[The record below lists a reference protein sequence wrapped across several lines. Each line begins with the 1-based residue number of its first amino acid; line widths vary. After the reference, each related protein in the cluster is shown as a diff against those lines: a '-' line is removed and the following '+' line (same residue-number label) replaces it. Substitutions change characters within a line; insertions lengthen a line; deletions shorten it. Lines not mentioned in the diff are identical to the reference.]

1 MSVPLLFPDY
11 QNSILNIPC
20 TLLKHFGLR
29 APHGTLAVLEQELA
43 AHHYQ
48 NIVLMVF
55 DGMGMAVL
63 EKNLPPESFLRRHI
77 RQEITSVFP
86 PTTAAAITAIQ
97 SGLSPVESGWLGWN
111 AWFEEFGRPLV
122 LFTNK
127 DFYTQEP
134 VDGADVRGKI
144 LKTPH
149 INEMLQ
155 SKLDTRDVSNLNNF
169 CGTAHK
175 VENLEQWFAE
185 IETLCQSPKHKFIY
199 GSWNNP
205 DSEMHKNGVES
216 PAAKEI
222 LSVVNR
228 YTEQLAD
235 KLKNTLLIITADH
248 GMTDVES
255 LYLDDYP
262 ELEACLEHAPT
273 LEPRFCSFKLKP
285 GCKSQF
291 QKLFE
296 QVFGEDFLL
305 MSKEEVL
312 ERKLTG
318 CGSPHPRAAEF
329 MGDILAIAV
338 GNKILQYRM
347 KGVPQPKSFAA
358 HHAGLT
364 ADEMRVPLVLI
375 TAK

>member
-29 APHGTLAVLEQELA
+29 APHGTLAVLEQELT
-43 AHHYQ
+43 AHQYK

-55 DGMGMAVL
+55 DGMGTSVL
-63 EKNLPPESFLRRHI
+63 EKNLPQKSFLRRHI

-111 AWFEEFGRPLV
+111 AWFEDFGRPLV

-134 VDGADVRGKI
+134 VNGADVRGKL
-144 LKTPH
+144 LKAPH
-149 INEMLQ
+149 INEKFQ
-155 SKLDTRDVSNLNNF
+155 SKLDAHDVSNLNNF
-169 CGTAHK
+169 CGIAHK

-185 IETLCQSPKHKFIY
+185 IETLCQSPKRKFIY
-199 GSWNNP
+199 GYWNNP

-216 PAAKEI
+216 PAGKEI
-222 LSVVNR
+222 LSAVNHL
-228 YTEQLAD
+228 TEQLTEN
-235 KLKNTLLIITADH
+235 LKDTLLIITADH

-262 ELEACLEHAPT
+262 ELEDCLEHAPT

-285 GCKSQF
+285 GRKFRFKQI
-291 QKLFE
+291 FE
-296 QVFGEDFLL
+296 QALGKDFWL

-318 CGSPHPRAAEF
+318 DGSPHPRAAEF
-329 MGDILAIAV
+329 MGDMLAIAT

-347 KGVPQPKSFAA
+347 KGAPLPKGFAA

-364 ADEMRVPLVLI
+364 AEEMSVPLILI

>member
-20 TLLKHFGLR
+20 TLLKHFGLD

-43 AHHYQ
+43 AHQYK

-55 DGMGMAVL
+55 DGMGTSVL
-63 EKNLPPESFLRRHI
+63 EKNLPQKSFLRRHI

-111 AWFEEFGRPLV
+111 AWFEEFGRSLV

-134 VDGADVRGKI
+134 VDGADVRGKL
-144 LKTPH
+144 LKAPH
-149 INEMLQ
+149 INEKLQ
-155 SKLDTRDVSNLNNF
+155 SKLDAHDVSNLNNF
-169 CGTAHK
+169 CGIAHK

-185 IETLCQSPKHKFIY
+185 IETLCQSPKRKFIY
-199 GSWNNP
+199 GYWNNP

-216 PAAKEI
+216 PAGKEI
-222 LSVVNR
+222 LSAVNHL
-228 YTEQLAD
+228 TEQLTEN
-235 KLKNTLLIITADH
+235 LKDTLLIITADH

-262 ELEACLEHAPT
+262 ELEDCLEHAPT

-296 QVFGEDFLL
+296 QVFGKDFWL

-318 CGSPHPRAAEF
+318 DGSPHPRAAEF
-329 MGDILAIAV
+329 MGDMLAIAT

-347 KGVPQPKSFAA
+347 KGAPLPKGFAA

-364 ADEMRVPLVLI
+364 AEEMSVPLILI

>member
-63 EKNLPPESFLRRHI
+63 EKDLPPESFLRHHI

-155 SKLDTRDVSNLNNF
+155 SKLDTHDVSNLNNF

-175 VENLEQWFAE
+175 VENLEQWFAK

-199 GSWNNP
+199 GYWNNP
-205 DSEMHKNGVES
+205 DSEMHRNGVES

-228 YTEQLAD
+228 HTEQLAD
-235 KLKNTLLIITADH
+235 KLENTLLIITADH

-318 CGSPHPRAAEF
+318 CGSPHTRAAEF
-329 MGDILAIAV
+329 MGDMLAIAV

-347 KGVPQPKSFAA
+347 KGGPSPKALQRIMR
-358 HHAGLT
+358 GRPLT
-364 ADEMRVPLVLI
+364 
-375 TAK
+375 K

>member
-20 TLLKHFGLR
+20 TLLKHFGLE

-43 AHHYQ
+43 AHQYK

-55 DGMGMAVL
+55 DGMGTSIL
-63 EKNLPPESFLRRHI
+63 EKNLPQKSFLRRHI

-111 AWFEEFGRPLV
+111 AWFEDFGRPLV

-134 VDGADVRGKI
+134 VNGADVRGKI

-155 SKLDTRDVSNLNNF
+155 SKLDTHDVSNLNNF
-169 CGTAHK
+169 CGIAHK

-185 IETLCQSPKHKFIY
+185 IETLCQSPKRKFIY
-199 GSWNNP
+199 GYWNNP

-228 YTEQLAD
+228 HTEQLAD
-235 KLKNTLLIITADH
+235 KLENTLLIITADH

-329 MGDILAIAV
+329 MGDMLAIAV

>member
-29 APHGTLAVLEQELA
+29 ASHGTLTVLEQELA

-63 EKNLPPESFLRRHI
+63 EKNLPPESFLRHHI

-155 SKLDTRDVSNLNNF
+155 SKLDTHDVSNLNNF

-199 GSWNNP
+199 GYWNNP
-205 DSEMHKNGVES
+205 DSEMHRNGVES

-235 KLKNTLLIITADH
+235 KLENTLLIITADH

>member
-20 TLLKHFGLR
+20 TLLKHFGLE

-43 AHHYQ
+43 AHQYK

-55 DGMGMAVL
+55 DGMGTSIL
-63 EKNLPPESFLRRHI
+63 EKNLPQKSFLRRHI

-111 AWFEEFGRPLV
+111 AWFEDFGRPLV

-134 VDGADVRGKI
+134 VNGADVRGKL
-144 LKTPH
+144 LKAPH
-149 INEMLQ
+149 INEKLQ
-155 SKLDTRDVSNLNNF
+155 SKLDAHDISNLNNF

-199 GSWNNP
+199 GYWNNP

-228 YTEQLAD
+228 HTEQLAD
-235 KLKNTLLIITADH
+235 KLENTLLIITADH

-329 MGDILAIAV
+329 MGDMLAIAV

>member
-1 MSVPLLFPDY
+1 
-11 QNSILNIPC
+11 
-20 TLLKHFGLR
+20 
-29 APHGTLAVLEQELA
+29 
-43 AHHYQ
+43 
-48 NIVLMVF
+48 
-55 DGMGMAVL
+55 
-63 EKNLPPESFLRRHI
+63 
-77 RQEITSVFP
+77 
-86 PTTAAAITAIQ
+86 
-97 SGLSPVESGWLGWN
+97 
-111 AWFEEFGRPLV
+111 
-122 LFTNK
+122 
-127 DFYTQEP
+127 
-134 VDGADVRGKI
+134 
-144 LKTPH
+144 
-149 INEMLQ
+149 MLQ
-155 SKLDTRDVSNLNNF
+155 SKLDTHDVSNLNNF

-185 IETLCQSPKHKFIY
+185 IEMLCQSPKHKFIY
-199 GSWNNP
+199 GYWNNP

-228 YTEQLAD
+228 HTEQLAD
-235 KLKNTLLIITADH
+235 KLENTLLIITADH